1 MIVKIRLK
9 IALWRSPLKIAW
21 CDQVQVAPDDNNK
34 IVFKKGNPQ
43 ASIVSIPLG
52 GQTDPNS
59 IVGFILEWKKSSK
72 KSEEKHNFRSNK

>member
-1 MIVKIRLK
+1 
-9 IALWRSPLKIAW
+9 
-21 CDQVQVAPDDNNK
+21 VAPDDNNK

-59 IVGFILEWKKSSK
+59 IVGFILE
-72 KSEEKHNFRSNK
+72 